1 MQENEQ
7 QQNWG
12 SHKCHNGMCGCV
24 GHHMGFHILR
34 WVLGIIVILM
44 VFGFGVQI
52 GEFKAAFES
61 GNYGHRQMMRYGYQP
76 VQMYGSQS
84 GGVSTPAPAVL
95 QHGAV
100 PAK

>member
-12 SHKCHNGMCGCV
+12 GHKCQNGMCGCM

-34 WVLGIIVILM
+34 WVLAIIVILM

-52 GEFKAAFES
+52 GEYKAAFE
-61 GNYGHRQMMRYGYQP
+61 GGQMYRHGMMRYEGYQQQAP
-76 VQMYGSQS
+76 IMMYSGS
-84 GGVSTPAPAVL
+84 
-95 QHGAV
+95 GAV
-100 PAK
+100 PAVQGASLK

>member
-12 SHKCHNGMCGCV
+12 GHKCQCHGGWNGCG

-34 WVLGIIVILM
+34 WVLGIIIILM

-61 GNYGHRQMMRYGYQP
+61 GGYGSHGMMRYNYGYQP
-76 VQMYGSQS
+76 VQMMS
-84 GGVSTPAPAVL
+84 A
-95 QHGAV
+95 GAV
-100 PAK
+100 PTNVTVQGATVAK